1 MLLVLALFVAAMMGC
16 HPLPVVYTRLAATR
30 PPTTVPPSTS
40 TTRAPVPKPTM
51 DPQAVQAIGLLELL
65 VEPYLRQ
72 IRVNDGTVSPE
83 YSMGLKI
90 SKNNLIN
97 LVYFLRQH
105 MLEESIHLVCAFTL
119 FAEASRLMTAWELAD
134 IPSAWDHLL
143 TESVRDESVCIYH
156 SHFYRA
162 AHALAHSRNMFL
174 VQQIRNEIYRC
185 VASLSLL
192 RNVHIS
198 SERARE
204 LSDMIDDIAA
214 SPNSLLVH
222 RDSLKNLQARI
233 EVLLYKEVCAWI
245 RYYLVKLAPFLV
257 LMTYPNGQ
265 DLFLLTRGART
276 PIY

>member
-1 MLLVLALFVAAMMGC
+1 MLLVLALFVVATMGC
-16 HPLPVVYTRLAATR
+16 NPLPAVYKRLAVTQASTTN
-30 PPTTVPPSTS
+30 PTTTS
-40 TTRAPVPKPTM
+40 TTRASVSMPTI
-51 DPQAVQAIGLLELL
+51 DPQAVQAIAFLERL

-90 SKNNLIN
+90 SKKNLIY

-105 MLEESIHLVCAFTL
+105 MLVESIDLVCAFTL

-143 TESVRDESVCIYH
+143 TESVRDDSVCIYH

-174 VQQIRNEIYRC
+174 AQQVRNEVYRC

-198 SERARE
+198 SETARE
-204 LSDMIDDIAA
+204 LGDIIDDITA
-214 SPNSLLVH
+214 SPNSLLIH
-222 RDSLKNLQARI
+222 RDSLKNLHARI
-233 EVLLYKEVCAWI
+233 EVLLYNEVCA
-245 RYYLVKLAPFLV
+245 
-257 LMTYPNGQ
+257 
-265 DLFLLTRGART
+265 
-276 PIY
+276 